1 MKIFDRLSEIFSPV
15 KALPEGV
22 FHMQSVVE
30 NEKPFRLHLRLQKG
44 GMGILIFNASTV
56 FHLNP
61 TAAEYAFHLIK
72 GSDAQD
78 AAKAISARYRISK
91 SQALQDYGE
100 FVEKILTLVN
110 SSDLDPVSSLGME
123 QVQHNSA
130 ELSAPLRL
138 DCALTYRLSAGN
150 DSSFTPSKRVER
162 ELTTD
167 EWQTVMDKAWAAGI
181 PHIVFTGG
189 EATLRDDLPILIAHA
204 EKNGQVA
211 GLLTDGIK
219 LADSA
224 YLENLLKT
232 GLDHLMIILPMV
244 GEPNWQS
251 LKNSIN
257 ADIFLSVHLTVTPQ
271 NFSGATALM
280 DELREAGVENISL
293 SISDPSLKEQASEMQ
308 RYASIINMRMVSD
321 LPVPYSDA
329 NPVAFESAEDAE
341 PVGAGKT
348 WLYVEPDGD
357 VLPAQGFSE
366 QVLGNIFLDS
376 WEKIYPGSK

>member
-1 MKIFDRLSEIFSPV
+1 
-15 KALPEGV
+15 
-22 FHMQSVVE
+22 
-30 NEKPFRLHLRLQKG
+30 
-44 GMGILIFNASTV
+44 
-56 FHLNP
+56 
-61 TAAEYAFHLIK
+61 
-72 GSDAQD
+72 
-78 AAKAISARYRISK
+78 
-91 SQALQDYGE
+91 
-100 FVEKILTLVN
+100 
-110 SSDLDPVSSLGME
+110 ME
-123 QVQHNSA
+123 HVQLNSA

-150 DSSFTPSKRVER
+150 DPIIAPSKRVER

-167 EWQTVMDKAWAAGI
+167 EWQTVIDKAWAAGI

-189 EATLRDDLPILIAHA
+189 EATLRDDLPMLIAHA

-211 GLLTDGIK
+211 GLITDGIK

-232 GLDHLMIILPMV
+232 GLDHLMIILPTV

-271 NFSGATALM
+271 NVSGATALM
-280 DELREAGVENISL
+280 DDLREAGVENISL
-293 SISDPSLKEQASEMQ
+293 SISNPSLKEQASGLH
-308 RYASIINMRMVSD
+308 RHASIINMRMVTD

-329 NPVAFESAEDAE
+329 NPVAIESAEDAE